1 MAMERKGGLKSQ
13 LLKAMFE
20 QNQNS
25 FVLCLIG
32 GVMLIAANYY
42 GAMWD
47 LLVGIYVIV
56 HSFPLPAFAFWIIDL
71 ILIVLGYISWL
82 GGIAVIIG
90 GFLLTTRRVGT
101 GKLIIAV
108 AAGFGL
114 ISFIITLAW
123 ILLTMGL
130 GGLVIAFYAITHS
143 LVFMGLVLSIIA
155 RTIARSPR

>member
-1 MAMERKGGLKSQ
+1 MERKGGLGPQ
-13 LLKAMFE
+13 LLKVMFE

-32 GVMLIAANYY
+32 GAMLIAANYY

-47 LLVGIYVIV
+47 LLVGIYVIL
-56 HSFPLPAFAFWIIDL
+56 HSFPLPEVVFWIIDL
-71 ILIVLGYISWL
+71 ILVVLWLISWL
-82 GGIAVIIG
+82 GGIAVIFG

-123 ILLTMGL
+123 ILLTLGL
-130 GGLVIAFYAITHS
+130 GGLLLAFYAITHS
-143 LVFMGLVLSIIA
+143 LVFMGLVLSIVA
-155 RTIARSPR
+155 RTIAKSPK